1 MRACKNS
8 HIDVA
13 EHLVLN
19 GADINAGAHYAVT
32 AYLHHQY
39 STRPS

>member
-19 GADINAGAHYAVT
+19 GADINKVDLVCALYA
-32 AYLHHQY
+32 
-39 STRPS
+39 